1 MIFLIWKAY
10 ILQDYKYFTCNIKMD
25 AFILHIFLINK
36 YKLLQFP
43 MKYPTKIK
51 ITNILLNKY

>member
-1 MIFLIWKAY
+1 
-10 ILQDYKYFTCNIKMD
+10 MD

-43 MKYPTKIK
+43 MNTPTKIK
-51 ITNILLNKY
+51 ITNVLLNKY